1 MDNTQLTIIDENG
14 NEYVMQILLTFDD
27 DKNNHFVLVYDPED
41 EEGNV
46 YAYLY
51 DDEGNLNEVE
61 DPDMVEM
68 CAEVLSAFEEEEEP
82 DGKA

>member
-1 MDNTQLTIIDENG
+1 MDDTQLTIIDENG
-14 NEYVMQILLTFDD
+14 NEFVMQILLTFDD

-51 DDEGNLNEVE
+51 DEEGNLNEVE

>member
-1 MDNTQLTIIDENG
+1 MDDTQLTIIDENG
-14 NEYVMQILLTFDD
+14 NEYVLQILLTFDD

-51 DDEGNLNEVE
+51 DEEGNLNEVE

>member
-1 MDNTQLTIIDENG
+1 MDETQLTIIDDNG
-14 NEYVMQILLTFDD
+14 QEYVMQILLTFDD

-51 DDEGNLNEVE
+51 DEEGNLNEVE

>member
-1 MDNTQLTIIDENG
+1 MDEPQLTIIDDNG
-14 NEYVMQILLTFDD
+14 QEYVMQILLTFDD

-51 DDEGNLNEVE
+51 DEEGNLNEVE

>member
-1 MDNTQLTIIDENG
+1 MDETQLAIIDDNG
-14 NEYVMQILLTFDD
+14 QEYVMQILLTFDD

-51 DDEGNLNEVE
+51 DEEGNLNEVE